1 MIKVADITF
10 GRLQSPDLD
19 RAEEFLTD
27 FGMARAERTKDTLYM
42 RGTDPDPFIHVT
54 HLGEEKF
61 IGLAFRA
68 NSEEDLARASK
79 IEGHRLSRK
88 WMNQAGE
95 SVFAFLTHMATRL
108 KVYGAVT

>member
-79 IEGHRLSRK
+79 IEGAS
-88 WMNQAGE
+88 
-95 SVFAFLTHMATRL
+95 
-108 KVYGAVT
+108 AVE